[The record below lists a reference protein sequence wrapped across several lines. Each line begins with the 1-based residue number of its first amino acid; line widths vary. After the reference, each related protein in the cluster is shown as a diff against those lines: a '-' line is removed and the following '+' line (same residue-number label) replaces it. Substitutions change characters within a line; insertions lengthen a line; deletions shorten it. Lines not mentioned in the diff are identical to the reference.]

1 MKRYI
6 LYIYIAQ
13 ALRSTL
19 CEKFMERENDDIIS
33 FIDTQ
38 SAKHSLANAKVSR
51 DIKVQHF
58 VRIIYNSIL
67 PALFHPYFMQSL
79 LHPDT

>member
-1 MKRYI
+1 MERKENRTEKGKCSDIYCI
-6 LYIYIAQ
+6 YIYIAQ

-58 VRIIYNSIL
+58 V
-67 PALFHPYFMQSL
+67 
-79 LHPDT
+79 